1 MEIEIV
7 SFGKIAEFLANQ
19 KLSLAGVETTEQLR
33 NFLEKEFPPLAN
45 IKYKLALNKTIIQET
60 TQLKSGDSIALMP
73 PFSGG

>member
-7 SFGKIAEFLANQ
+7 SFGKITEFIANQ
-19 KLSLAGVETTEQLR
+19 RLTVDGIETTAQLT
-33 NFLEKEFPPLAN
+33 NFLEQKFPPLAN

-60 TQLKSGDSIALMP
+60 TQLKSGDTVALMP